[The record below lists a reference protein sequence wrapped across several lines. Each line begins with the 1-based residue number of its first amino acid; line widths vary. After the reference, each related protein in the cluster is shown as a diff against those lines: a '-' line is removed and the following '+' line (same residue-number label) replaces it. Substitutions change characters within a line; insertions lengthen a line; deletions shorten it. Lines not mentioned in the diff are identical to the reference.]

1 MSGLFAV
8 PRAEQFGLFRAINSN
23 ASGLTA
29 ERLRMDV
36 ISNNIAN
43 VNTTRTAEGTPF
55 KRKNVVFE
63 PKGFNGVEFN
73 IPIVR
78 KPPQEQAGTGVRVV
92 DIVEDDSPNR
102 LVYDPHH
109 PDADEKGYVHY
120 PNVNI
125 VTEMVD
131 LITAS
136 RSYEA
141 NVSSMK
147 AAKNMMMKSIDI
159 AR

>member
-1 MSGLFAV
+1 MGGLFAV
-8 PRAEQFGLFRAINSN
+8 PRGDQFGLFRSINSN

-43 VNTTRTAEGTPF
+43 VNTTRTADGTPF

-63 PKGFNGVEFN
+63 PKAFDGMEFY
-73 IPIVR
+73 IPHVKR
-78 KPPQEQAGTGVRVV
+78 PAREQPGTGVRVV
-92 DIVEDDSPNR
+92 DIVEDNSPNR

-131 LITAS
+131 LISAS

-141 NVSSMK
+141 NVTAMK
-147 AAKNMMMKSIDI
+147 SAKNMFMKSIDI